1 MMACSVGSA
10 VEFPK
15 PTKSNIVE
23 KVLENG
29 TLNGPTET
37 AIKETTN
44 VATPSSAAPK
54 YRRFVTD
61 GPVIFLRTLF
71 NSFSSKKN
79 PDFPA
84 KV

>member
-1 MMACSVGSA
+1 MACSVRSA
-10 VEFPK
+10 VEFPI
-15 PTKSNIVE
+15 PTKSNMVE
-23 KVLENG
+23 TVLENG

-37 AIKETTN
+37 AIKETAN
-44 VATPSSAAPK
+44 VANPSSKAPV
-54 YRRFVTD
+54 YRRFVTE
-61 GPVIFLRTLF
+61 GPVILWRELF